1 LTALDGPSNGQDHF
15 LNDSL
20 FLKDDLQP
28 DNLIYGKIH
37 QNPLTKKSSNLNITD
52 GDIVTAEDYN
62 VIKLDTNLN
71 NLYRDLENANEEI

>member
-1 LTALDGPSNGQDHF
+1 MTALDGPSNGQDHF